1 MDGTAQEE
9 SSSSIDE
16 EGSLIV
22 GDGVGLATQLT
33 VVDVVR
39 VLNNSESSYEQES
52 EKDKLHV

>member
-9 SSSSIDE
+9 GSSSIDE

-39 VLNNSESSYEQES
+39 VLNDSESSYEQES
-52 EKDKLHV
+52 E

>member
-1 MDGTAQEE
+1 MDSTTQEE

-22 GDGVGLATQLT
+22 GDSVGLTTQFT

-39 VLNNSESSYEQES
+39 VLNDSESSYEQES

>member
-22 GDGVGLATQLT
+22 GDSVGFATQFT

-39 VLNNSESSYEQES
+39 ILDDS
-52 EKDKLHV
+52 